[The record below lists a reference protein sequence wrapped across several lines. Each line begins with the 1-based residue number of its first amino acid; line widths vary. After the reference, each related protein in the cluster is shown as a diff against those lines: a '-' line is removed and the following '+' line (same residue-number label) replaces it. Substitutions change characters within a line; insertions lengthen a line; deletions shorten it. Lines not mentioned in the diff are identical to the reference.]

1 MAGGAGLRGRGRG
14 SFLDGWVMR
23 EPEPCPPPPAPSRG
37 GRGGCLPE
45 RLAPRAGDPAGA
57 DLAGGAASAAPRP
70 PGKAPAAAA
79 AVAADVAAAA
89 QAAAAGDKKKPTKKA
104 GAKAALGKNGK
115 PKKKKKAKDPNKPKR
130 AMVAFMYFSIDQRPE
145 VQKRQPELK
154 IADVSKV
161 LGERWRNMSA
171 AQKAKYD
178 AKAAADKKRYEKEM
192 KAYKPPYKPK
202 RPMVAF
208 MFFSIE
214 QRPSVQK
221 KNPSLGIADISKVL
235 GQQWRGMT
243 AGQKA
248 KYEEKAAKDKVRYEK
263 EKQLGITTRA
273 PQGTQAG
280 PGGDAVG
287 PGRSRGPEV
296 SGPPS
301 EAPPPPA
308 ADVAAA
314 AGAAAEA
321 AAAAAAARRSLS
333 RILAREAARV
343 ARRARAPPSP
353 WTHRL

>member
-1 MAGGAGLRGRGRG
+1 
-14 SFLDGWVMR
+14 
-23 EPEPCPPPPAPSRG
+23 
-37 GRGGCLPE
+37 
-45 RLAPRAGDPAGA
+45 
-57 DLAGGAASAAPRP
+57 
-70 PGKAPAAAA
+70 
-79 AVAADVAAAA
+79 VAADVAAAA

-104 GAKAALGKNGK
+104 GAKPALGKNGK

-235 GQQWRGMT
+235 GQQWRGMS

-287 PGRSRGPEV
+287 PGRSRGPEI